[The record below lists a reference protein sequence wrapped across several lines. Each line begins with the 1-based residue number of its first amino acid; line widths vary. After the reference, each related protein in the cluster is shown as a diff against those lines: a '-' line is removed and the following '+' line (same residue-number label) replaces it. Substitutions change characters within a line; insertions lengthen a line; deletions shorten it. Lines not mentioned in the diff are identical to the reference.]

1 MKSYKM
7 KINGEKYD
15 ARIISFDSE
24 QAKVEV
30 NGNVF
35 IVDFEDDNQNLIPKL
50 SRTYRESPGAPQLS
64 VDYADGTVKAPI
76 PGVIVS
82 IKKKVGDR
90 IEKGEAIVI
99 LEAMKM
105 ESEIESPACGVI
117 EEILVKEKAAV
128 HEGDSLVRIKFD
140 AVEEA
145 PAPKAKAQPKS
156 QHKSQSNPMPVNTSA
171 PVSAGSNSIV
181 APIPGTIFE
190 ILVKEGDVV
199 SAEQAVLILEA
210 MKMESE
216 VSSDYAGT
224 VKKVLV
230 TKGQAVQ
237 EGEELIQ
244 LGD

>member
-7 KINGEKYD
+7 KINGETYD

-24 QAKVEV
+24 SAKVEV

-35 IVDFEDDNQNLIPKL
+35 LVEFEDDNQNMIPRIT
-50 SRTYRESPGAPQLS
+50 RTYKEAPGAPQLS
-64 VDYADGTVKAPI
+64 VDYADGSVKAPI

-82 IKKKVGDR
+82 IKKNVGDR
-90 IEKGEAIVI
+90 VEKGQAIVI

-105 ESEIESPACGVI
+105 ESEIEAPACGVI

-128 HEGDSLVRIKFD
+128 HEGDVLVKIKFD

-145 PAPKAKAQPKS
+145 PKAKPHER
-156 QHKSQSNPMPVNTSA
+156 QHTAKAAPMPSPKPA
-171 PVSAGSNSIV
+171 PAGNNSIT
-181 APIPGTIFE
+181 APIPGTIID
-190 ILVKEGDVV
+190 ILVKEGDKITP
-199 SAEQAVLILEA
+199 EKAVIILEA

-216 VSSDYAGT
+216 VTSDFAGT

-230 TKGQAVQ
+230 SKGQAVQ

>member
-7 KINGEKYD
+7 KINGESYD
-15 ARIISFDSE
+15 ARIISFDAE
-24 QAKVEV
+24 QAKIEV

-35 IVDFEDDNQNLIPKL
+35 LVDFEDNNQNQVPKL
-50 SRTYRESPGAPQLS
+50 TRTYKESPGAPQLS

-76 PGVIVS
+76 PGVIVT

-90 IEKGEAIVI
+90 VAKGEAIVI

-105 ESEIESPACGVI
+105 ESEIEAPAAGVI
-117 EEILVKEKAAV
+117 EEILVKEKAPV
-128 HEGDSLVRIKFD
+128 HEGDSLVKIKFD

-145 PAPKAKAQPKS
+145 PAPKAKAPTKHS
-156 QHKSQSNPMPVNTSA
+156 KPSKAAPMPTST
-171 PVSAGSNSIV
+171 PVAAGNNSIT
-181 APIPGTIFE
+181 APIPGTIID
-190 ILVKEGDVV
+190 ILVKPGDKINT
-199 SAEQAVLILEA
+199 EQAVIILEA

-216 VSSDYAGT
+216 VTADFAGT

-230 TKGQAVQ
+230 AKGQAVQ